1 MADQKVTETKS
12 IRRFVECAHL
22 DEISLENCNL
32 SAQRANAKSHGIVE
46 IQFSIDPALDKKD
59 GGASYRAL
67 CKCTVKG
74 RTEDDKPILDLS
86 VTYSLLYSCS
96 EVHDWPEDEIN
107 HFSNRNV
114 IIHVWPYLRQFID
127 DLSGRANLSRVILP
141 LLPPGAVKPADQP
154 APQQEAPPQK

>member
-1 MADQKVTETKS
+1 MAEQKLTETKS
-12 IRRFVECAHL
+12 IRRFVECARL
-22 DEISLENCNL
+22 DEISLDNCNL
-32 SAQRANAKSHGIVE
+32 SVQRTNAKSHGIVE
-46 IQFSIDPALDKKD
+46 IQFSIDPTLDKKD
-59 GGASYRAL
+59 GAASYRAL
-67 CKCTVKG
+67 CKCMIKG

-86 VTYSLLYSCS
+86 VTYSLLYGCS

-141 LLPPGAVKPADQP
+141 LLPPGAVKAATPP
-154 APQQEAPPQK
+154 NPQEEPLQQK